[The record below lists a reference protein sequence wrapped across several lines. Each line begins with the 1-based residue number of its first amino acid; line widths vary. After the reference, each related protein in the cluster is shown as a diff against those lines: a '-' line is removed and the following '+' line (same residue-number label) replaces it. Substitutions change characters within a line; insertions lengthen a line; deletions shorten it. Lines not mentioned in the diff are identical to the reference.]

1 MTLYPLQLTRRYES
15 RLWGGNTL
23 ATWLGVSD
31 APTPLAETWE
41 VYNDNHIS
49 NGPLAGA
56 TLRAVATQYGA
67 TLLGARSFARY
78 GGEFPLLAK
87 FIDAAQPLSVQVHPD
102 DTYAHTHEAASGFHG
117 KTEAWHILATQPD
130 SDIIHGLIHP
140 ITRQAYAEAIAQG
153 RLEPLLRRVAVHAGD
168 TVFVPAGTIHAINAG
183 IMLFE
188 IQQTSDLT
196 YRVYDYNRRDASG
209 ALRALHV
216 DQAIAVSDL
225 GTAATVP
232 TPAVPR
238 APGYT
243 ELVRS
248 EFFVMDRMESAQPT
262 EWQQPADSFQIVT
275 LIAGAAQYMHDG
287 TPMSLPRGASLII
300 PACITTSTLIPQ
312 GSATWL
318 RCWVPPA

>member
-1 MTLYPLQLTRRYES
+1 MTLYAVRLTRRFES
-15 RLWGGNTL
+15 RLWGGHTL
-23 ATWLGVSD
+23 AAWLGVTD

-41 VYNDNHIS
+41 VYNDNLIC
-49 NGPLAGA
+49 NGALRGL
-56 TLRAVATQYGA
+56 TLRQAVQQYGA
-67 TLLGARSFARY
+67 AFVGQRSFARY
-78 GGEFPLLAK
+78 GAEFPLLAK

-117 KTEAWHILATQPD
+117 KTEAWHILAAQPD

-140 ITRQAYAEAIAQG
+140 ISRTHYADAIANG
-153 RLEPLLRRVAVHAGD
+153 TLDTLLRHVPVQAGD

-196 YRVYDYNRRDASG
+196 YRVYDYNRRDAHG
-209 ALRALHV
+209 NLRDLHI

-225 GTAATVP
+225 GEAAAVP
-232 TPAVPR
+232 TPAVAR
-238 APGYT
+238 GAGVA

-248 EFFVMDRMESAQPT
+248 EFFVMDRHHATHATS
-262 EWQQPADSFQIVT
+262 WQRPADTFQIVT
-275 LIAGAAQYMHDG
+275 LIDGAAIYADAGGSEQLTRGD
-287 TPMSLPRGASLII
+287 SLVI
-300 PACITTSTLIPQ
+300 PAAIATSTLTPV

-318 RCWVPPA
+318 RCWVPPQ